1 MLRNGTLIKRR
12 EWISVLS
19 FVSSSE
25 VENQRLQQERFSTT
39 LEVAKT
45 LMSIQRDQFPI
56 KKLFVCAFERAINV
70 IHVAIMNF

>member
-56 KKLFVCAFERAINV
+56 KKLFLCAFKRAINV